1 MNCIIIVILYILH
14 QTFHFTLV
22 LHLSYSKFNMKQP
35 NMELIKVNEGF
46 QLSPDPIKV
55 IYP

>member
-46 QLSPDPIKV
+46 QLSPDPSG
-55 IYP
+55 